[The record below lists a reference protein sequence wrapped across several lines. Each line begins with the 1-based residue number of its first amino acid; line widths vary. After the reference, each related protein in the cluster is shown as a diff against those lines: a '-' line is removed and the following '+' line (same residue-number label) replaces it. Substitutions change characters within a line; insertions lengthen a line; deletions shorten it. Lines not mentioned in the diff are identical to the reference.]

1 MIPTRFQVSAA
12 AATLVLIEEQQERKQ
27 HGYAARYH
35 KSRLTEHKDAMH
47 RITRY
52 GTRLQHVSESDLLD
66 AKRIATIY
74 AVQL

>member
-12 AATLVLIEEQQERKQ
+12 AATLVLIEEQQERLQ
-27 HGYAARYH
+27 HGYAARYQ
-35 KSRLTEHKDAMH
+35 KSRLTEHKETMH

-52 GTRLQHVSESDLLD
+52 GARVEHVSESDLLA

-74 AVQL
+74 AIQL